1 MIYNYMSSNTLKVNK
16 VLNSL
21 KVSSTLDVTQDDVQV
36 ASLKTE
42 GGLLVKKHI
51 QTKNGIIVGN
61 TEQPIAGTIRF
72 NGTKFQG
79 FNGTTWIDFH

>member
-1 MIYNYMSSNTLKVNK
+1 MSSNPLKINK
-16 VLNSL
+16 TYNSL
-21 KVSSTLDVTQDDVQV
+21 KINSTIDVTQDDIQI
-36 ASLKTE
+36 ASISTN

-51 QTKNGIIVGN
+51 QTLQGVVVGN

-79 FNGTTWIDFH
+79 FDGTTWIDFH